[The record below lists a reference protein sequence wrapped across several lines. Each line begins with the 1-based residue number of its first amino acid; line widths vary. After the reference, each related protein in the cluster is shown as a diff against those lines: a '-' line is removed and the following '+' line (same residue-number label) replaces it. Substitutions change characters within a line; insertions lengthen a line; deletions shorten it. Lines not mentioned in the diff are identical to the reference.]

1 MSEIEAR
8 ELRDNVMQGLYQT
21 FENLVREKKKTNSDI
36 AFAKN
41 GKITKVKA
49 TEI

>member
-8 ELRDNVMQGLYQT
+8 ELRENIMHGLHQT
-21 FENLVREKKKTNSDI
+21 FEKLIQEKKKTNSDL

-41 GKITKVKA
+41 GKLTRVKA

>member
-8 ELRDNVMQGLYQT
+8 ELRDNVMHGLHQT
-21 FENLVREKKKTNSDI
+21 FEKLIQEKKKTNSDL

-41 GKITKVKA
+41 GRITKVKA
-49 TEI
+49 TEL